1 MTHAHDPPMREMAG
15 RAIGRRIARASK
27 PSRRSLPVGIR
38 YIPSAM
44 FAERI
49 EGKWID
55 AFAEVFARCA
65 VKPRDTAAILS
76 ETQSRALNV
85 HLAELALLRLGA
97 RPFHIVLPT
106 PRNRHAVPVRSTGAS
121 EAIGRLQP
129 VVAALGQ
136 AGFVVDCTIEGLM
149 HAPET
154 PEILKSGARIL
165 VVSNEHPE
173 ALERMAPDEALE
185 REVRAAAKLMRA
197 AKRMRVTSAAGTE
210 LEIAME
216 GAATVGVWGWTDRP
230 GTLAH
235 WPGGVVVSFP
245 KANSVNGT
253 LVLAEGD
260 VNLTFKR
267 YLARPV
273 RLAIENDY
281 VTRLEGEGTD
291 AELMRRYL
299 AAFGDREAYAVS
311 HVGFGPN
318 RRARYEA
325 LSLYDLRDTNG
336 TELRAVAGN
345 FLFSTGANEFAGRYT
360 VGHFDLPVM
369 KTTIEVDG
377 VVVVREGEV
386 QAAFG

>member
-1 MTHAHDPPMREMAG
+1 
-15 RAIGRRIARASK
+15 
-27 PSRRSLPVGIR
+27 
-38 YIPSAM
+38 M
-44 FAERI
+44 FADRI

-55 AFAEVFARCA
+55 CFAEVFARCA
-65 VKPRDTAAILS
+65 VKPGETAAILS

-97 RPFHIVLPT
+97 KPFHIVVPT
-106 PRNRHAVPVRSTGAS
+106 PHNPHPVPVRSTGAS
-121 EAIGRLQP
+121 EAIGRLSP
-129 VVAALGQ
+129 VVSALGR

-154 PEILKSGARIL
+154 PEILKAGARIL

-173 ALERMAPDEALE
+173 ALERLAPDEALE
-185 REVRAAAKLMRA
+185 REVRAAAKMLRA
-197 AKRMRVTSAAGTE
+197 AKRMRVTSAAGTA
-210 LEIAME
+210 LDIDME
-216 GAATVGVWGWTDRP
+216 RASTVGVWGWTDRP

-235 WPGGVVVSFP
+235 WPGGLVVSFP
-245 KANSVNGT
+245 KASSVNGT

-260 VNLTFKR
+260 INLTFKR
-267 YLARPV
+267 YLATPV
-273 RLAIENDY
+273 RLTIEDDY
-281 VTRLEGEGTD
+281 VTRLDGDGTD

-299 AAFGDREAYAVS
+299 ASWGDRGAYAVS
-311 HVGFGPN
+311 HVGFGLN

-325 LSLYDLRDTNG
+325 LTMYDRRDTNG

-360 VGHFDLPVM
+360 AGHFDLPVM

-377 VVVVREGEV
+377 VVVVREGKVQEV
-386 QAAFG
+386 FG